1 MHQGVFACVNPMR
14 SVALLSSKDEETE
27 AKVTFSGLAGKWQT
41 WDLNP
46 DCSPG
51 IAPTVSEPRFAHLRN
66 ER

>member
-1 MHQGVFACVNPMR
+1 M
-14 SVALLSSKDEETE
+14 ALLSSKDEETE

-51 IAPTVSEPRFAHLRN
+51 IAPTVSEPWFAHLRN